1 MLPDFSLIVF
11 DDFLQHVAGP
21 FEFSPAPAT
30 PLHPVPSSIL
40 CREFPA
46 VLCLSFR
53 QFSPSLSFI
62 LSPVD
67 RAVWPARASG
77 QPIRPSASLR
87 TARRP
92 GSPCRLQQAA
102 RESDRRC
109 WVRDQHRRH
118 PASGRAIQWRTL
130 CYTCASL
137 RECLRG
143 NFAHAEAHAC
153 ALLCMG
159 LPADSHGQCGV
170 DPRGAWGPRLLGL
183 IHHPAEPWAWGW
195 KRWKRLTA

>member
-1 MLPDFSLIVF
+1 MSLVPLSLALLRPRHCTLSHPLSSVGNFLRFS
-11 DDFLQHVAGP
+11 AG
-21 FEFSPAPAT
+21 
-30 PLHPVPSSIL
+30 
-40 CREFPA
+40 
-46 VLCLSFR
+46 LSVY
-53 QFSPSLSFI
+53 PSLSFI

-77 QPIRPSASLR
+77 QPIRPSARLR

-143 NFAHAEAHAC
+143 NCAHAEAYAC